1 MDAETLTQLITG
13 VILFTCLAGW
23 FVAIQSIKTKIHKRG
38 N

>member
-1 MDAETLTQLITG
+1 MDTETLIQLTTG